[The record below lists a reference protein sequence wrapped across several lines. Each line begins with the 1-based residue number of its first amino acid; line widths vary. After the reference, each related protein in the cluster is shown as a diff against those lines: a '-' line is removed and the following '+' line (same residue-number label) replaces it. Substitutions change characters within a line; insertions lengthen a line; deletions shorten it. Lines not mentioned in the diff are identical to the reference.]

1 MGRVYDLK
9 DQRCKINRAAHDR
22 DARFDLSNPPVQT
35 MKTTFAPTHSSRR
48 GFTLVELL
56 VVIVIIAILAS
67 LAVPVTNKVMEMANT
82 MRIKSVMKDLQVAVG
97 HFRTEYNRFPVDLTG
112 TSGGDDVDPIL
123 TDDTSTIVSVL
134 MAMTDPAAGGPNLN
148 PRGIKFID
156 LPLAKNGQSFGIVD
170 PSGGTG
176 AGGNVRLLDIWG
188 MPYRVMLDT
197 NLDNRIEN
205 PDAQNVDQ
213 RISARAPQFLPASTG
228 VHCTGADKIINTKDD
243 IVSWR

>member
-1 MGRVYDLK
+1 MVAIDFK
-9 DQRCKINRAAHDR
+9 VTAPHT
-22 DARFDLSNPPVQT
+22 PT
-35 MKTTFAPTHSSRR
+35 MKTTFASIRLSKR

-82 MRIKSVMKDLQVAVG
+82 TRTKAVMKDLQVAIG

-112 TSGGDDVDPIL
+112 TSGGDDIDPII
-123 TDDTSTIVSVL
+123 TDDTTPLISVL
-134 MAMTDPAAGGPNLN
+134 MAMTDPNAGGPNLN

-156 LPLAKNGQSFGIVD
+156 LAIAKNGQSFGIVD

-188 MPYRVMLDT
+188 LPYRIMLDT

-213 RISARAPQFLPASTG
+213 RISSRAPQFLPASSA
-228 VHCTGADKIINTKDD
+228 VHCTGADKIVNTKDD